1 MGFPS
6 FLFAVHTSGSTY
18 RLAFLMKHFVVR
30 KFLLPFLLL
39 LASISAHAAGMLEL
53 SVGMYRIQAEVANT
67 DPLRQRGLMHR
78 KDMPEQQGMLF
89 VFPVRAQHCMW
100 MKNTLLPLSVAFLDD
115 AGRIINVEEMAP
127 QTELNH
133 CASTPARYALE
144 MNRNWFKQRGL
155 SAGTQIRGVERA
167 PVPQ

>member
-1 MGFPS
+1 MKS
-6 FLFAVHTSGSTY
+6 FVFRTLLAV
-18 RLAFLMKHFVVR
+18 
-30 KFLLPFLLL
+30 LLPL
-39 LASISAHAAGMLEL
+39 LAIFPAHASGMLEL
-53 SVGMYRIQAEVANT
+53 SVGMYRIQAEVAHT

-100 MKNTLLPLSVAFLDD
+100 MKNTLLPLAVAFLDD
-115 AGRIINVEEMAP
+115 DGRIINVEEMAP
-127 QTELNH
+127 QTESNH
-133 CASTPARYALE
+133 CARTPARYALE